1 MKQTIK
7 IVRPPRE
14 FEFNGSALVGID
26 VTFADSSDGS
36 LVVKPANKEA
46 AHAALEGL
54 KDKEAEFDLEAKP
67 ARNGRD
73 QWKIKGYPGKPG
85 GGGFGGGGRQYV
97 DNSPSI
103 EAQNAVNNAVKIVT
117 GFKPE
122 GMALDGGQVRDQVL
136 SAVEWYAL
144 RLHALTQSLKN
155 GKASAP
161 APAGEGG
168 NLPSDR
174 TTPVGRADTWEQQE
188 ERIKASGGESRPSF
202 GEGAVSAPPPDLT
215 SLWDEAIE
223 NGITKAR
230 AVAVLRQAGQPV
242 TSAEDV
248 TESQLE
254 SILRPLREKARA

>member
-7 IVRPPRE
+7 LVRPPRE
-14 FEFNGSALVGID
+14 FEFNGNALAGID
-26 VTFADSSDGS
+26 VTFADGSDGS

-54 KDKEAEFDLEAKP
+54 KDKEAEFDLEPKP

-103 EAQNAVNNAVKIVT
+103 EAQNAVNNAVKLAAAYFGSDAPNI
-117 GFKPE
+117 E
-122 GMALDGGQVRDQVL
+122 EMI
-136 SAVEWYAL
+136 SAVEVAAP

-155 GKASAP
+155 GKPSAAQP
-161 APAGEGG
+161 PTGAQAGTS
-168 NLPSDR
+168 LPERS
-174 TTPVGRADTWEQQE
+174 TPVGAPADTWGDVEA
-188 ERIKASGGESRPSF
+188 KVSGGVKESTAAN
-202 GEGAVSAPPPDLT
+202 GEGATDSQAPPDLS
-215 SLWDEAIE
+215 SLWDEAAALDL
-223 NGITKAR
+223 TKAR
-230 AVAVLRQAGQPV
+230 IVSTLRQAGQPV

-254 SILRPLREKARA
+254 SILRPLREKARV